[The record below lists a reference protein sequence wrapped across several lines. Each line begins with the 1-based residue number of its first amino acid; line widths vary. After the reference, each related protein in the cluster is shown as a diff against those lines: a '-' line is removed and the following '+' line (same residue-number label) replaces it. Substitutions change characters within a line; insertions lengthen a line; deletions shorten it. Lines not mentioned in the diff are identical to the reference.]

1 MVRKKRG
8 EAGRDVWYI
17 SQEGYVKDLL
27 GRQSSDEKPKKV
39 PISRD
44 QSLMELDEKTPTPE
58 KVRQCQKE
66 VIESMNGGESIAV
79 IVAELVEEIEKRA
92 HTDSQSA
99 IAILSTEGGSWRTR
113 HLRMRSAYARQVIR
127 DGDWQLTHVPGE
139 KLVADLGT
147 KSLSSNRLRDL
158 KKLLGMEEVE
168 REVAPLPEEEEVERE
183 VAPLPEEEVE
193 NEDAPLPK
201 NVEKKS
207 APRPEGRGGGIQEQS
222 GEVAVALRLIALAA
236 TLTLVKG
243 QEDEDENSEEITEF
257 KTMMLVYT
265 ALVILVT
272 LLLQAVWK
280 VGVGKLRIRSSRDSV
295 QRPRSLPAQEEEE
308 PRPANESAG
317 SSNDREPPQIATGS
331 GGGDLD
337 PRSGSLRGEDGSDGH
352 VDHRVQLPRRGGE
365 DESSD
370 MSSSSPDTESSPPAG
385 LNDRIERALEDI
397 AREEA
402 EMWAEIRRN
411 PSQFENDLPA
421 PEVNPLF
428 LVLKT
433 PCGTVYHIQ
442 RHCHHLLAPRVS
454 PPRRYQWCAMCQM
467 VSLATRGRPPPGI
480 ELHLSERTGT
490 YHTDTRCPRNVNT
503 LIYRVCLTCMSDQGA
518 A

>member
-1 MVRKKRG
+1 M
-8 EAGRDVWYI
+8 
-17 SQEGYVKDLL
+17 
-27 GRQSSDEKPKKV
+27 
-39 PISRD
+39 
-44 QSLMELDEKTPTPE
+44 
-58 KVRQCQKE
+58 
-66 VIESMNGGESIAV
+66 
-79 IVAELVEEIEKRA
+79 
-92 HTDSQSA
+92 
-99 IAILSTEGGSWRTR
+99 
-113 HLRMRSAYARQVIR
+113 
-127 DGDWQLTHVPGE
+127 
-139 KLVADLGT
+139 
-147 KSLSSNRLRDL
+147 
-158 KKLLGMEEVE
+158 
-168 REVAPLPEEEEVERE
+168 EEVERE

-193 NEDAPLPK
+193 NEDAPLPRT
-201 NVEKKS
+201 VEKES

-222 GEVAVALRLIALAA
+222 GEVA
-236 TLTLVKG
+236 T
-243 QEDEDENSEEITEF
+243 
-257 KTMMLVYT
+257 
-265 ALVILVT
+265 
-272 LLLQAVWK
+272 
-280 VGVGKLRIRSSRDSV
+280 
-295 QRPRSLPAQEEEE
+295 
-308 PRPANESAG
+308 
-317 SSNDREPPQIATGS
+317 ATGS

-337 PRSGSLRGEDGSDGH
+337 PRSGSLGGEDGSDGH

-365 DESSD
+365 DESSG

-385 LNDRIERALEDI
+385 LNDRIKRALEDI

-442 RHCHHLLAPRVS
+442 GHCHHLLAPRVS